1 MSARS
6 RPLEPTVCEWA
17 ERSLAFA
24 RDDHGDSSRAQY
36 AAHLETCSVCSE
48 AVAGA
53 LHQEFGSGETES
65 AAVARRA
72 LDVATRVSERES
84 ESLRS
89 YVERLLAWRALR
101 CVAAFPPLG
110 LDAQRSLAKERRVGD
125 ALNTLLR
132 SIANAHADT
141 ELRTELSRLEAWVA
155 DYSDSAVSYDRLR
168 ECDVLLPRPP
178 RLPAVGDWSGRA
190 RVLSWAEMVLRD
202 SDPLAI

>member
-1 MSARS
+1 MNARPDS
-6 RPLEPTVCEWA
+6 PISNVCEWT

-24 RDDHGDSSRAQY
+24 RDAEGDLLRAKY
-36 AAHLETCSVCSE
+36 AAHLENCGLCSE

-53 LHQEFGSGETES
+53 LHHEFGSSESES
-65 AAVARRA
+65 AAVSRRA

-89 YVERLLAWRALR
+89 SVERLLAWRALR

-110 LDAQRSLAKERRVGD
+110 FDATRSFENERRAGD
-125 ALNTLLR
+125 ALSTLLR
-132 SIANAHADT
+132 SIAEAHADS
-141 ELRTELSRLEAWVA
+141 ELQAELSCLEAWVA

-202 SDPLAI
+202 FEALAR

>member
-1 MSARS
+1 VSV
-6 RPLEPTVCEWA
+6 RPSPLGPPVCEWA
-17 ERSLAFA
+17 DRSLAFA
-24 RDDHGDSSRAQY
+24 RDDDGDSWRTRY
-36 AAHLETCSVCSE
+36 AAHLEACCVCSE

-53 LHQEFGSGETES
+53 LHQEFGSGEAES
-65 AAVARRA
+65 AAVSRRA

-84 ESLRS
+84 DSLRS

-110 LDAQRSLAKERRVGD
+110 LDAQRSFAMERSAGD

-132 SIANAHADT
+132 SIADAHADS
-141 ELRTELSRLEAWVA
+141 ELRAELSRLEAWVA